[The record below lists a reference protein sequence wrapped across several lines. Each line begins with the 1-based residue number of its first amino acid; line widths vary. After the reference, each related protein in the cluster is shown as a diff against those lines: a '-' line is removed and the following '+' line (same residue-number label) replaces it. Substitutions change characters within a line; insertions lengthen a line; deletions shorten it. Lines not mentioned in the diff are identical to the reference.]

1 MLSPSPSSQ
10 GPYAV
15 LCELASFCLT
25 LGHRRPVYTGAL
37 LPGDVVS
44 KGFTCRPT
52 DTWDRAVLAARWKG
66 EDITILPPP
75 AGYLISLELDFIISK
90 EA

>member
-1 MLSPSPSSQ
+1 MRYSVKL
-10 GPYAV
+10 GIT
-15 LCELASFCLT
+15 FCFVDPGT
-25 LGHRRPVYTGAL
+25 QRRPVYTGAL
-37 LPGDVVS
+37 LPGDMVS

-52 DTWDRAVLAARWKG
+52 DTWDKSTVWAARWKG

-90 EA
+90 RSIT